1 LLSWQK
7 LDNKEEDM
15 QKQIN
20 KKALRTILALTLSC
34 SAALLT
40 AGCGSSSS
48 TPATEAPAVVTRQAT
63 LTTVQEVP
71 KPTLPD
77 AAAATPGGTASFTTY
92 SANKLRGFMT
102 LTGFNPF
109 TAVSSVSIND
119 DDVGTAGAIVISLVA
134 DVAHVVWSLPANN
147 SLTDVQLAR
156 FKAGGY
162 YVNVHTATNGGGVI
176 RGQLISFADNIQ
188 PIFTANCIDCHVAY
202 GSGPMSLVVGASF
215 ASLLSRGGTIFVIPG
230 DFANSLLY
238 QKISGASVDT
248 GPQMPL
254 GKKPLV
260 ANDQNL
266 IKVWIDMGAV
276 NN

>member
-1 LLSWQK
+1 
-7 LDNKEEDM
+7 M
-15 QKQIN
+15 
-20 KKALRTILALTLSC
+20 
-34 SAALLT
+34 
-40 AGCGSSSS
+40 
-48 TPATEAPAVVTRQAT
+48 
-63 LTTVQEVP
+63 P

-92 SANKLRGFMT
+92 SANKLRGFIT
-102 LTGFNPF
+102 LTGFNPS
-109 TAVSSVSIND
+109 TAVSSINIHD
-119 DDVGTAGAIVISLVA
+119 GDVGTAGAIVIPLVA
-134 DVAHVVWSLPANN
+134 DTAHVVWSLPANN
-147 SLTDVQLAR
+147 SLSDVQLAR

-162 YVNVHTATNGGGVI
+162 YVNAHTATNGGGVI

-188 PIFTANCIDCHVAY
+188 PIYTANCIGCHYPY

-215 ASLLSRGGTIFVIPG
+215 ASLLSHGGTIFVILG

-238 QKISGASVDT
+238 QKISGASFET

-254 GKKPLV
+254 GKAPLV

-266 IKVWIDMGAV
+266 IKVWIDMGAK